1 MSRARWVATSSGVG
15 SAIGCPSS
23 MLPRC
28 LTVYGSGYTFI
39 IEILHGKGKYSMHSS
54 DIAKRWLGLVA
65 IALGV
70 ALIVVDTTV
79 VNVIVPSIVR
89 DLGVT
94 SVQAQWIQESYAI
107 VFAALLLVVG
117 RVADIWGARRVF
129 LTGVVLFGATSLLAG
144 LAPNGEML
152 VLARF
157 LQGAGAALI
166 LPTS

>member
-1 MSRARWVATSSGVG
+1 MHVSDT
-15 SAIGCPSS
+15 
-23 MLPRC
+23 PR
-28 LTVYGSGYTFI
+28 
-39 IEILHGKGKYSMHSS
+39 
-54 DIAKRWLGLVA
+54 RWLGLIT

-129 LTGVVLFGATSLLAG
+129 LTGVIVFGVTSLLAG
-144 LAPNGEML
+144 LAPTGGFL

-157 LQGAGAALI
+157 LQGAGGALI
-166 LPTS
+166 LPTSPA